1 MSKKRILAIGF
12 WLSSVAVLAQTS
24 DIWRQ
29 DSLQE
34 VVVTGTGTRHLL
46 KDAPV
51 QTEVISQKMLQQYGG
66 KSLEDILA
74 GLTASFAFSEGD
86 MGSQMQMNGLGNNY
100 ILVLIDGKRIHGDVG
115 GENDLSLIDPHN
127 IEKIEIVKGAQ
138 SALYGSDAMA
148 GVINIIT
155 KKHTEK
161 GVYAD
166 NSTRYGTHNDLR
178 QHNTVALTFGKF
190 SSQTNFQLQRND
202 GWQNTAEEFAEGM
215 VLTDSKNKTVNK
227 FRNWQLAERLTF
239 QPTSALQLYAEGT
252 YYKKNILRPRNGRHP
267 SCDVY
272 TYDLR
277 YNNASASVGGK
288 WYLGARGKEQGARGE
303 RDVVSLDV
311 DWNKHAYYY
320 DYTAK
325 HYDYVLLQGEEYG
338 DQNGEWFSV
347 AMLPGQS
354 KLQSDQQRLMG
365 QLKGIF
371 YLPYGHTLNAGAEYR
386 YDYLKA
392 PERTETGTAYDWTAA
407 LYVQDELN
415 PLRWLNIT
423 AGLRLVENGN
433 FGLRLTP
440 KVSTMLSAG
449 DFRFRLGWSQGFK
462 APTVKELHYRYLHL
476 MGSSTFFNIGNI
488 DLDPQTSNYYSANV
502 EYRGRKLTAAVT
514 GYVNKLDR
522 MIALVNVPIGE
533 IPAGVTT
540 AYLGDGS
547 SNVQARMYKNMDDA
561 RTSGIDVTL
570 SYKLMK
576 ELTLNAAYSYLD
588 TEAHLYDEKKD
599 QTNTVIIDGTA
610 HHKWS
615 ASAMYSHTFTPCYKL
630 GVSLSTRGSS
640 KRYYENNGDGKA
652 FQIWRINT
660 SHDLGKAGR
669 MLAYRVELGVDNIFD
684 YVDRTMHPYH
694 LGNNTSGTTV
704 YGTFTIKFNYGK
716 SVKNNIY
723 SPKQNSNNDED

>member
-1 MSKKRILAIGF
+1 MGKKVTLAIGL
-12 WLSSVAVLAQTS
+12 WLLAVSCWAQTR

-161 GVYAD
+161 GIYAD

-178 QHNTVALTFGKF
+178 QHNSVAFAFGQF
-190 SSQTNFQLQRND
+190 TSQTNFQLQRND

-215 VLTDSKNKTVNK
+215 VLTDSQNKTVNK
-227 FRNWQLAERLTF
+227 FRNWQLAERLIF
-239 QPTSALQLYAEGT
+239 QPMSALQLYAEGT
-252 YYKKNILRPRNGRHP
+252 YYKKNILRPQNGRHP

-288 WYLGARGKEQGARGE
+288 WYLGARGKEQGARGQ
-303 RDVVSLDV
+303 RDVVTLDV

-347 AMLPGQS
+347 AMLPEQS

-371 YLPYGHTLNAGAEYR
+371 YLPYGQTLNAGAEYR

-392 PERTETGTAYDWTAA
+392 PERTETGTADDWTAA

-476 MGSSTFFNIGNI
+476 MGSSTFFNIGNVN
-488 DLDPQTSNYYSANV
+488 LDPQTSNYYSANV

-514 GYVNKLDR
+514 GYVNRLDR
-522 MIALVNVPIGE
+522 MIALVNVPVGE

-547 SNVQARMYKNMDDA
+547 SNVQARMYKKRCAHEWHRRDA
-561 RTSGIDVTL
+561 VVQAHEGADAQRGIQLSGH
-570 SYKLMK
+570 
-576 ELTLNAAYSYLD
+576 E
-588 TEAHLYDEKKD
+588 
-599 QTNTVIIDGTA
+599 G
-610 HHKWS
+610 
-615 ASAMYSHTFTPCYKL
+615 P
-630 GVSLSTRGSS
+630 
-640 KRYYENNGDGKA
+640 
-652 FQIWRINT
+652 
-660 SHDLGKAGR
+660 
-669 MLAYRVELGVDNIFD
+669 
-684 YVDRTMHPYH
+684 
-694 LGNNTSGTTV
+694 
-704 YGTFTIKFNYGK
+704 
-716 SVKNNIY
+716 SV
-723 SPKQNSNNDED
+723 